1 MRIDLGKIAHGGTAP
16 NQEDLSMATYIVLG
30 NYTDQGI
37 RNIKDAPK
45 RTEAVKAMAK
55 KSGVVLKE
63 TYWTLGAYDFVS
75 IIEGPDEQ
83 SMIAFGMSVG
93 ALGNVRT
100 QTLRAFSAADMTAI
114 IGKMA

>member
-1 MRIDLGKIAHGGTAP
+1 
-16 NQEDLSMATYIVLG
+16 MATFIVLG

-45 RTEAVKAMAK
+45 RTEAVREMAK
-55 KSGVVLKE
+55 KTGVVLKE
-63 TYWTLGAYDFVS
+63 TFWTLGAYDFVS
-75 IIEGPDEQ
+75 ILEAPDEQ
-83 SMIAFGMSVG
+83 TIIAFGMSVG

-114 IGKMA
+114 LDKLK